1 MKNEHSELSKLR
13 QEIDKIDEKI
23 IENIAKR
30 RQISAK
36 IGKYKQLNKLPITQ
50 KKREKEVLRQRIKE
64 AEKKN
69 IKKKLTKRLFQLIFR
84 DSRKLQK
91 HPSSFDKN
99 PKN

>member
-1 MKNEHSELSKLR
+1 MNDEHPELSRLR
-13 QEIDKIDEKI
+13 QEIDKIDRKI

-36 IGKYKQLNKLPITQ
+36 IGKYKHLNKLSITQ
-50 KKREKEVLRQRIKE
+50 KKREKEVLKERIKD

-69 IKKKLTKRLFQLIFR
+69 IKKKLTRKLFRLIFR

-91 HPSSFDKN
+91 HPSSFDKK